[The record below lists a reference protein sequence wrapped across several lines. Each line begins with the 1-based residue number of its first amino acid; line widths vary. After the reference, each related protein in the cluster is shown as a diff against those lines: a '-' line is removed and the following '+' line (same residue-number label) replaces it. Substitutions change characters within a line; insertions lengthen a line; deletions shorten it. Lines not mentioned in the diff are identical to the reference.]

1 MTVIKRDGR
10 AENYDSQKIS
20 NAIRKA
26 FLASDERIDDDKLC
40 ELVKNVEKMISSLE
54 YPEVEFIQ
62 DKVEEALMDAG
73 FFKTAKRYIL
83 FREQRS
89 QLREERRSLL
99 GHLKEEAIEPI
110 LLKIQSQFD
119 SKEYSLKI
127 LENKFLSFFKEGMSD
142 SEKLDALTKA
152 AVELTKPETPKW
164 EIIGAR
170 FLSYSFK
177 KKMRKSLEKRKIETF
192 SQKVEY
198 LAEEGLYGQ

>member
-20 NAIRKA
+20 NAIKKA
-26 FLASDERIDDDKLC
+26 FLASEERIDDDKLC

-54 YPEVEFIQ
+54 HPEVEFIQ

-89 QLREERRSLL
+89 QLREERKSLL
-99 GHLKEEAIEPI
+99 DHLNEEAIEPI

-119 SKEYSLKI
+119 SK
-127 LENKFLSFFKEGMSD
+127 
-142 SEKLDALTKA
+142 
-152 AVELTKPETPKW
+152 
-164 EIIGAR
+164 
-170 FLSYSFK
+170 
-177 KKMRKSLEKRKIETF
+177 
-192 SQKVEY
+192 
-198 LAEEGLYGQ
+198 

>member
-1 MTVIKRDGR
+1 MIVIKRDGR

-20 NAIRKA
+20 NAMRKA
-26 FLASDERIDDDKLC
+26 FLASEERIDDDKLC

-54 YPEVEFIQ
+54 HPEVEFIQ

-89 QLREERRSLL
+89 QLREERKSLL
-99 GHLKEEAIEPI
+99 DHLREEAIEPI

-127 LENKFLSFFKEGMSD
+127 LENKFLKTRDTEMGD
-142 SEKLDALTKA
+142 N
-152 AVELTKPETPKW
+152 
-164 EIIGAR
+164 R
-170 FLSYSFK
+170 C
-177 KKMRKSLEKRKIETF
+177 KIPQLQF
-192 SQKVEY
+192 
-198 LAEEGLYGQ
+198 